1 MEELLASSGQRTEV
15 LPDVLQDPGE
25 ILMLFAN

>member
-15 LPDVLQDPGE
+15 LPDVLQDPGP
-25 ILMLFAN
+25 LNNPNF